1 MSYIRSL
8 SNPEGLYIYATSEF
22 TCIHGGASNGTI
34 LTMPVELWNKL
45 LRTWVKNWYDNV
57 AITMVI
63 DGVKH
68 EVNLCES
75 LEPALSMK
83 IAALENDGEVS
94 IEREEEIFRSGS
106 KICIGYKNDKGKSWT
121 LDNIWPVTMHYIASR
136 FENPYYSAGR
146 FKRLILRWLG
156 V

>member
-8 SNPEGLYIYATSEF
+8 SNPEGLYIFANYRDVFIMVGVNNE
-22 TCIHGGASNGTI
+22 N
-34 LTMPVELWNKL
+34 TMPVELWNTL
-45 LRTWVKNWYDNV
+45 LKTWVKNWYDNV
-57 AITMVI
+57 ALTMVI

-68 EVNLCES
+68 EVSLIES
-75 LEPALSMK
+75 LQPALYETV
-83 IAALENDGEVS
+83 AALEKGNEVAIDREDKLQES
-94 IEREEEIFRSGS
+94 GLKVCIE
-106 KICIGYKNDKGKSWT
+106 YKNDEGKSWT

-146 FKRLILRWLG
+146 FKRLILRLLG